1 MTKLLY
7 SGTFDPLTMGHLDII
22 ERGSKLA
29 DELVVGIIRNP
40 SKKPFFSEEARK
52 EMIEEAVSHL
62 SNVRVDVF
70 EGLLADYARE
80 NGIDAI
86 LRGLRNSTDFD
97 YEVPM
102 AQINCKLL
110 KGLETIFLMTD
121 ERYSFISSS
130 MVRELYSLGAD
141 FKNQVPDSIYNYMMK
156 NK

>member
-7 SGTFDPLTMGHLDII
+7 SGTFDPLTKGHLDII
-22 ERGSKLA
+22 ERGSVLA

-40 SKKPFFSEEARK
+40 SKKPMFSEEDRMK
-52 EMIEEAVSHL
+52 MIAEATSHL
-62 SNVRVDVF
+62 PNVSVDVF
-70 EGLLADYARE
+70 EGLLADYARD

-97 YEVPM
+97 YEIPM

-121 ERYSFISSS
+121 ERYSFVSSS

-141 FKNQVPDSIYNYMMK
+141 FESLVPDSIYKFITK